1 MPDFD
6 TPERL
11 PEKVELLRQAVE
23 AKITQLTEANRA
35 HRRKIFDLYTIF
47 EISRHL
53 NAMLE
58 TESLLD
64 SILLTAIGQMGT
76 SGAAIAIQKNPEDGK
91 LAFIKAKGIST
102 PPGGGWEGVCCD
114 LSGVL
119 CQFLLHR
126 NQAILVRELEEKIG
140 GRTDEVEK
148 LKGIEAEL
156 VIPLSIK
163 NRLEGIL
170 ILTGKISGVPFA
182 ENDVEF
188 LSILANQLAV
198 TVENA
203 RLYER
208 EKNTNLQL
216 RDTQNQLIR
225 LEKLAAL
232 GELSATIAHEVNNP
246 LGIIKNYLALIS
258 QQLTSEDPNYPFY
271 QVIKEEVDRIAKI
284 VRQLLDFYRP
294 KAEEIARVDLSQIL
308 EETVVLL
315 EKQLLSSNIEVIKNL
330 PRSLPPIEASP
341 AQLKQVFLN
350 LLMNAREVMPHGGK
364 LEVTTR
370 SENGYV
376 EAEVADNGD
385 GIAPENLE
393 KIFEPF
399 FTTKREKGGTGLGLS
414 VCLGIV
420 SKSGGVIRAQ
430 NRKPKGA
437 AFIVRLPVKEKI

>member
-6 TPERL
+6 TPEKL

-53 NAMLE
+53 NGMLE

-76 SGAAIAIQKNPEDGK
+76 AGAAIAIEKNPDEGK
-91 LAFIKAKGIST
+91 LTIVKAKGISS
-102 PPGGGWEGVCCD
+102 GRWEGVGCD
-114 LSGVL
+114 IGGVL
-119 CQFLLHR
+119 CQFLLRR
-126 NQAILVRELEEKIG
+126 NQATLLKEMEEKIG
-140 GRTDEVEK
+140 GQTGELEK
-148 LKGIEAEL
+148 LKGVEAEL
-156 VIPLSIK
+156 VIPLSVK

-170 ILTGKISGVPFA
+170 ILTGKISGLPFS
-182 ENDVEF
+182 ENDIEF

-203 RLYER
+203 RLYEM
-208 EKNTNLQL
+208 EKNTNSQL

-246 LGIIKNYLALIS
+246 LGIIKNYLALIA
-258 QQLTSEDPNYPFY
+258 QQLPSEDPNYSFY

-294 KAEEIARVDLSQIL
+294 KAEEIAPVDLSQVL
-308 EETVVLL
+308 DETVTLL
-315 EKQLLSSNIEVIKNL
+315 EKQLATSNIEVVKNL
-330 PRSLPPIEASP
+330 PRSLPKIEASP

-350 LLMNAREVMPHGGK
+350 LLMNAREVMPQGGK
-364 LEVTTR
+364 LEVSTR

-376 EAEVADNGD
+376 EAEVADTGG
-385 GIAPENLE
+385 GIPPENLE

-399 FTTKREKGGTGLGLS
+399 FTTKKEIGGTGLGLS

-420 SKSGGVIRAQ
+420 GKHGGVIRAQ

-437 AFIVRLPVKEKI
+437 AFIVRLPVKEKV

>member
-6 TPERL
+6 TPEKL

-76 SGAAIAIQKNPEDGK
+76 SGAAIAIQQNPEEGK
-91 LAFIKAKGIST
+91 LVFVKAKGIAASR
-102 PPGGGWEGVCCD
+102 WEGVSCD
-114 LSGVL
+114 AGGVL
-119 CQFLLHR
+119 CQFLLRR
-126 NQAILVRELEEKIG
+126 NQAILQKELEEKIG
-140 GRTDEVEK
+140 GQTGEVEK
-148 LKGIEAEL
+148 LAAVEAEL
-156 VIPLSIK
+156 VIPLSVK

-170 ILTGKISGVPFA
+170 VLTGKISGLPFS
-182 ENDVEF
+182 ENDIEF

-203 RLYER
+203 RLYEM
-208 EKNTNLQL
+208 EKNTNAQL

-246 LGIIKNYLALIS
+246 LGIIKNYLALIAP
-258 QQLTSEDPNYPFY
+258 QLAPEDPNYPFY

-294 KAEEIARVDLSQIL
+294 KAEELAHVDLSQVL

-315 EKQLLSSNIEVIKNL
+315 EKQLASSNIEVVKNL
-330 PRSLPPIEASP
+330 PRSLPKIEASQ

-350 LLMNAREVMPHGGK
+350 LLMNAREVMPAGGR
-364 LEVTTR
+364 LEVSTR
-370 SENGYV
+370 AENGYV
-376 EAEVADNGD
+376 EAEVADTGD

-420 SKSGGVIRAQ
+420 SKTGGIIRAQ
-430 NRKPKGA
+430 NRTPKGA
-437 AFIVRLPVKEKI
+437 AFIVRLPVKEKT

>member
-6 TPERL
+6 TSEKL
-11 PEKVELLRQAVE
+11 PEKVEVLRQAVE

-53 NAMLE
+53 NGMLE

-64 SILLTAIGQMGT
+64 SILLTAIGQIGV
-76 SGAAIAIQKNPEDGK
+76 SGAAIAIEKNREEGR
-91 LAFIKAKGIST
+91 LTFVKAKGILSSR
-102 PPGGGWEGVCCD
+102 WEGISCD
-114 LSGVL
+114 KGGVL
-119 CQFLLHR
+119 CQFLLRR
-126 NQAILVRELEEKIG
+126 NQAILLKELEEKIG
-140 GRTDEVEK
+140 GQTGEVEK
-148 LKGIEAEL
+148 LKTVEAEL
-156 VIPLSIK
+156 VIPLSVK

-170 ILTGKISGVPFA
+170 VLAGKISGLPFA
-182 ENDVEF
+182 ENDTEF

-203 RLYER
+203 RLYEM
-208 EKNTNLQL
+208 EKNSNLQL
-216 RDTQNQLIR
+216 RETQNQLIR

-258 QQLTSEDPNYPFY
+258 QELTPEDPNYPFY

-294 KAEEIARVDLSQIL
+294 KAEEIASVDLSRIL
-308 EETVVLL
+308 DETVVLL
-315 EKQLLSSNIEVIKNL
+315 EKQLASSNIEVVKNL
-330 PRSLPPIEASP
+330 PRHLPKIEASP

-350 LLMNAREVMPHGGK
+350 LLMNAREVMPEGGR

-376 EAEVADNGD
+376 EAEVADSGE
-385 GIAPENLE
+385 GIPPENLE

-420 SKSGGVIRAQ
+420 SKTGGTIRAR
-430 NRKPKGA
+430 NRTPKGA
-437 AFIVRLPVKEKI
+437 AFIVRVPVKEKV

>member
-6 TPERL
+6 TSEKL

-58 TESLLD
+58 TDCLLD

-76 SGAAIAIQKNPEDGK
+76 SGAAIAIRKESGESR
-91 LAFIKAKGIST
+91 LSFVKAKGMANRTWENCSCEI
-102 PPGGGWEGVCCD
+102 GGLLG
-114 LSGVL
+114 
-119 CQFLLHR
+119 QFLLRR
-126 NQAILVRELEEKIG
+126 NQAVLLKELEEKVG

-148 LKGIEAEL
+148 LKALEAEM
-156 VIPLSIK
+156 VIPLCVK

-170 ILTGKISGVPFA
+170 ILSEKISGLPFS

-203 RLYER
+203 RLYAM
-208 EKNTNLQL
+208 EKGTNAQL
-216 RDTQNQLIR
+216 RETQNQLIR

-246 LGIIKNYLALIS
+246 LGIIKNYLALIA
-258 QQLTSEDPNYPFY
+258 QQLAAEDPNHPFY
-271 QVIKEEVDRIAKI
+271 RVIKEEVDRIAKI

-294 KAEEIARVDLSQIL
+294 KAEELTLVDLSQIL
-308 EETVVLL
+308 DETVVLL
-315 EKQLLSSNIEVIKNL
+315 EKQLVSANVEVVKNL

-350 LLMNAREVMPHGGK
+350 LLMNAREVMPQGGRI
-364 LEVTTR
+364 EVTTR

-376 EAEVADNGD
+376 EAEVADTGE
-385 GIAPENLE
+385 GIPPENLE

-399 FTTKREKGGTGLGLS
+399 FTTKRDKGGTGLGLS

-420 SKSGGVIRAQ
+420 RKSGGTIQAKNRA
-430 NRKPKGA
+430 PKGA
-437 AFIVRLPVKEKI
+437 VFVVRLPVKEKE

>member
-6 TPERL
+6 MPEKL

-64 SILLTAIGQMGT
+64 SILLTAIGQMGV
-76 SGAAIAIQKNPEDGK
+76 SGAAIAIQQNPEEGR
-91 LAFIKAKGIST
+91 LSFVKAKGIAS
-102 PPGGGWEGVCCD
+102 GCWEGVFCD
-114 LSGVL
+114 IDGLL
-119 CQFLLHR
+119 CQFLLRR
-126 NQAILVRELEEKIG
+126 NQAILLKELQAKIG
-140 GRTDEVEK
+140 GQTDEVQK
-148 LKGIEAEL
+148 LKAIEAEL
-156 VIPLSIK
+156 VIPLSVK

-182 ENDVEF
+182 ENEVEF

-203 RLYER
+203 RLYEM
-208 EKNTNLQL
+208 EKNTNVQL
-216 RDTQNQLIR
+216 RETQNQLIR

-246 LGIIKNYLALIS
+246 LGIIKNYLALIG
-258 QQLTSEDPNYPFY
+258 QQLTAEDPNYPFY
-271 QVIKEEVDRIAKI
+271 QVIKEEVDRIARI

-294 KAEEIARVDLSQIL
+294 KAEEIAPVDLSQIL
-308 EETVVLL
+308 DETVVLL
-315 EKQLLSSNIEVIKNL
+315 EKQLVSSNIEVVKNL
-330 PRSLPPIEASP
+330 PRSLPKIEASP

-350 LLMNAREVMPHGGK
+350 LLMNAREVMPEGGK

-376 EAEVADNGD
+376 EAEVADSGA
-385 GIAPENLE
+385 GIARDNLE

-420 SKSGGVIRAQ
+420 KKHGGSIQARNRAP
-430 NRKPKGA
+430 RGA
-437 AFIVRLPVKEKI
+437 AFIVRLPVKEIE

>member
-1 MPDFD
+1 MSDFD
-6 TPERL
+6 TPEKL

-76 SGAAIAIQKNPEDGK
+76 SGAAIAIQKNPGEGK
-91 LAFIKAKGIST
+91 LTFVKAKGIST
-102 PPGGGWEGVCCD
+102 GRWEGVFCEVG
-114 LSGVL
+114 GVL
-119 CQFLLHR
+119 CQFLLRR
-126 NQAILVRELEEKIG
+126 NQAILLKELEEKIG
-140 GRTDEVEK
+140 GHTGEVEK
-148 LKGIEAEL
+148 LKAVEAAL
-156 VIPLSIK
+156 VIPLSVK

-170 ILTGKISGVPFA
+170 ILAGKISGLPFS

-203 RLYER
+203 RLYEM
-208 EKNTNLQL
+208 EKNTNAQL
-216 RDTQNQLIR
+216 RDTQSQLIR

-258 QQLTSEDPNYPFY
+258 QELASEDPNYHFY
-271 QVIKEEVDRIAKI
+271 LVIKEEVDRIAKI

-308 EETVVLL
+308 DETVILF
-315 EKQLLSSNIEVIKNL
+315 EKQLSSSNIEVVKNL

-350 LLMNAREVMPHGGK
+350 LLMNAREVMPAGGR
-364 LEVTTR
+364 LEVSTR

-376 EAEVADNGD
+376 EAEVADEGE

-399 FTTKREKGGTGLGLS
+399 FTTKRDKGGTGLGLS

-420 SKSGGVIRAQ
+420 NKSGGLIRAQ

-437 AFIVRLPVKEKI
+437 AFIVRLPVKEKV

>member
-6 TPERL
+6 TPEKL

-23 AKITQLTEANRA
+23 AKITQLTESNRA

-58 TESLLD
+58 TDSLLD
-64 SILLTAIGQMGT
+64 SILLTAIGQMGV
-76 SGAAIAIQKNPEDGK
+76 SGAAIATRANPEEAK
-91 LAFIKAKGIST
+91 LCFAKAKGFAS
-102 PPGGGWEGVCCD
+102 GRWEGICCD
-114 LSGVL
+114 LNGSL
-119 CQFLLHR
+119 CQFLLRR
-126 NQAILVRELEEKIG
+126 NQAITIGELEQKLG
-140 GRTDEVEK
+140 AQTGEVEK
-148 LKGIEAEL
+148 LKAIEAEL

-170 ILTGKISGVPFA
+170 ILTKKISDSPFA

-203 RLYER
+203 RLYEM
-208 EKNTNLQL
+208 EKSTNAQL
-216 RDTQNQLIR
+216 RETQNQLIR

-246 LGIIKNYLALIS
+246 LGIIKNYLALIG
-258 QQLTSEDPNYPFY
+258 QQLTREDPNFPFY

-294 KAEEIARVDLSQIL
+294 KAEEIAQVDLCQVL
-308 EETVVLL
+308 DETVILL
-315 EKQLLSSNIEVIKNL
+315 EKQLGSSNIEVVKSL
-330 PRSLPPIEASP
+330 PRALPKVEASP

-350 LLMNAREVMPHGGK
+350 LLMNAREVMPSGGK
-364 LEVTTR
+364 IEVSAR

-376 EAEVADNGD
+376 EAEIADTGE
-385 GIAPENLE
+385 GIAAENLE

-399 FTTKREKGGTGLGLS
+399 FTTKRDKGGTGLGLS

-420 SKSGGVIRAQ
+420 SKHGGTIRAQ
-430 NRKPKGA
+430 NRTPRGA
-437 AFIVRLPVKEKI
+437 AFIVRLPVKEKQ

>member
-1 MPDFD
+1 MSDFD
-6 TPERL
+6 SPEKL
-11 PEKVELLRQAVE
+11 PEKVEFLRQAVE

-58 TESLLD
+58 TECLLD

-76 SGAAIAIQKNPEDGK
+76 AGAAIAIQKNPGEGK
-91 LAFIKAKGIST
+91 LTFVKAKGIST
-102 PPGGGWEGVCCD
+102 GRWEGVSCEVG
-114 LSGVL
+114 GVL
-119 CQFLLHR
+119 CQFLLRR
-126 NQAILVRELEEKIG
+126 NQAILTRELEEKIG
-140 GRTDEVEK
+140 GHTGEVEK
-148 LKGIEAEL
+148 LKAVEAEL
-156 VIPLSIK
+156 VIPLSVK

-170 ILTGKISGVPFA
+170 ILTGKISNLPFS

-203 RLYER
+203 RLYEM
-208 EKNTNLQL
+208 EKNTNAQL

-246 LGIIKNYLALIS
+246 LGIIKNYLALIAP
-258 QQLTSEDPNYPFY
+258 QLTPEDPNYPFY

-294 KAEEIARVDLSQIL
+294 KAEEIAPVDLSQVL

-315 EKQLLSSNIEVIKNL
+315 EKQLASSNIEVVKNL
-330 PRSLPPIEASP
+330 PRSLPKIEASP

-350 LLMNAREVMPHGGK
+350 LLMNAREVMPAGGR
-364 LEVTTR
+364 LEVSTR

-376 EAEVADNGD
+376 EAEVADEGE

-399 FTTKREKGGTGLGLS
+399 FTTKRDKGGTGLGLS

-430 NRKPKGA
+430 NRMPKGA

>member
-11 PEKVELLRQAVE
+11 PEKVELLRRAVE

-76 SGAAIAIQKNPEDGK
+76 SGAAIAIQKNPEEGK
-91 LAFIKAKGIST
+91 LAFVKAKGISSNR
-102 PPGGGWEGVCCD
+102 WEGVSCD
-114 LSGVL
+114 MGGVL
-119 CQFLLHR
+119 CQFLLLR
-126 NQAILVRELEEKIG
+126 NQAILRKELEERIG
-140 GRTDEVEK
+140 SQTGEVEK
-148 LKGIEAEL
+148 LRAVEAEL
-156 VIPLSIK
+156 VIPLSVK

-170 ILTGKISGVPFA
+170 VLTGKISGLPFS
-182 ENDVEF
+182 ENDIEF

-203 RLYER
+203 RLYEM
-208 EKNTNLQL
+208 EKNTNAQL

-246 LGIIKNYLALIS
+246 LGIIKNYLALIA

-294 KAEEIARVDLSQIL
+294 KAEEIAPVDLSQVL

-315 EKQLLSSNIEVIKNL
+315 EKQLLSSNIEVVKNL
-330 PRSLPPIEASP
+330 PRTLPKIEASP

-350 LLMNAREVMPHGGK
+350 LLMNAREVMPGGGR
-364 LEVTTR
+364 LEVSTR

-376 EAEVADNGD
+376 EAEVADSGE

>member
-1 MPDFD
+1 MSGFD
-6 TPERL
+6 TPEKL

-53 NAMLE
+53 NGMLE

-76 SGAAIAIQKNPEDGK
+76 AGAAIAIQQNPEEGK
-91 LAFIKAKGIST
+91 LVFVKAKGISSDR
-102 PPGGGWEGVCCD
+102 WEGVSCET
-114 LSGVL
+114 GGPL
-119 CQFLLHR
+119 CQFLLRR
-126 NQAILVRELEEKIG
+126 NQAILLKELEERIG
-140 GRTDEVEK
+140 SQSGEVDK
-148 LKGIEAEL
+148 LAAVEAEL
-156 VIPLSIK
+156 VIPLSVK

-170 ILTGKISGVPFA
+170 VLTGKISGLPFS
-182 ENDVEF
+182 ENDIEF

-198 TVENA
+198 TMENA
-203 RLYER
+203 RLYEM
-208 EKNTNLQL
+208 EKNTNVRL

-246 LGIIKNYLALIS
+246 LGIIKNYLALIAP
-258 QQLTSEDPNYPFY
+258 QLTPEDPNYPFY

-294 KAEEIARVDLSQIL
+294 KAEEISPVDLSQIL
-308 EETVVLL
+308 DETVVLF
-315 EKQLLSSNIEVIKNL
+315 EKQLSSSNIEVIKNL
-330 PRSLPPIEASP
+330 PRSLPKIEASP

-350 LLMNAREVMPHGGK
+350 LLMNAREVMPEGGK
-364 LEVTTR
+364 LEVITR

-376 EAEVADNGD
+376 EAEVADTGE

-414 VCLGIV
+414 VCLGII
-420 SKSGGVIRAQ
+420 SKSGGIIRAQ
-430 NRKPKGA
+430 NRTPKGA
-437 AFIVRLPVKEKI
+437 AFLVRLPVKEKI

>member
-6 TPERL
+6 TPEKL

-76 SGAAIAIQKNPEDGK
+76 SGAAIAIQKNPDEGK
-91 LAFIKAKGIST
+91 LFFVKAKGIS
-102 PPGGGWEGVCCD
+102 PDRWEGVGCD
-114 LSGVL
+114 IDGVL
-119 CQFLLHR
+119 CQFLLRR
-126 NQAILVRELEEKIG
+126 NQATLLKEMEEKIG
-140 GRTDEVEK
+140 GQTGEVEK
-148 LKGIEAEL
+148 LRSIEAEL
-156 VIPLSIK
+156 VIPLSVK

-170 ILTGKISGVPFA
+170 ILTGKISGLPFS
-182 ENDVEF
+182 ENDIEF

-203 RLYER
+203 RLYEM
-208 EKNTNLQL
+208 EKNTNSQL

-258 QQLTSEDPNYPFY
+258 QQLPPEDPNYSFY

-294 KAEEIARVDLSQIL
+294 KAEEIAPVDLSQIL
-308 EETVVLL
+308 DETVILL
-315 EKQLLSSNIEVIKNL
+315 EKQLVSSNIEVMKNL
-330 PRSLPPIEASP
+330 PRSLPKIEASP

-350 LLMNAREVMPHGGK
+350 LLMNAREVMPQGGK
-364 LEVTTR
+364 LEISVR

-376 EAEVADNGD
+376 EAEVADSGG

-399 FTTKREKGGTGLGLS
+399 FTTKREGGGTGLGLS

-420 SKSGGVIRAQ
+420 EKHGGSIRAR
-430 NRKPKGA
+430 NREPRGA
-437 AFIVRLPVKEKI
+437 AFIVRLPVKEKV

>member
-11 PEKVELLRQAVE
+11 PDKVDLLRQAVE

-58 TESLLD
+58 TEALLD
-64 SILLTAIGQMGT
+64 SILLTAIGQMGVN
-76 SGAAIAIQKNPEDGK
+76 GAAIAIRKNPDEEK
-91 LAFIKAKGIST
+91 LHFVKAKGIAT
-102 PPGGGWEGVCCD
+102 GLWQGVTCD
-114 LSGVL
+114 FDGIL
-119 CQFLLHR
+119 CQFLLR
-126 NQAILVRELEEKIG
+126 SNQAITVKDLEEKIG
-140 GRTDEVEK
+140 HQTGEIEK
-148 LKGIEAEL
+148 LNLIEAKL
-156 VIPLSIK
+156 VIPLSVK

-182 ENDVEF
+182 ENDIEF

-203 RLYER
+203 RLYEL
-208 EKNTNLQL
+208 EKNTNVQL
-216 RDTQNQLIR
+216 RETQNQLIR

-258 QQLTSEDPNYPFY
+258 QQLAQEDPNYPFY

-294 KAEEIARVDLSQIL
+294 KAEEVGPVDLSQVL
-308 EETVVLL
+308 DETVVLL
-315 EKQLLSSNIEVIKNL
+315 EKQLQSSNIEVVRQL
-330 PRSLPPIEASP
+330 PRSLPKVEASSG
-341 AQLKQVFLN
+341 QLKQVFLN
-350 LLMNAREVMPHGGK
+350 LLMNAREVMPLGGR
-364 LEVTTR
+364 LEVTAR

-376 EAEVADNGD
+376 EAEVADTGE
-385 GIAPENLE
+385 GIPVENLE

-399 FTTKREKGGTGLGLS
+399 FTTRKDKGGTGLGLS
-414 VCLGIV
+414 VCVGIV
-420 SKSGGVIRAQ
+420 NKHGGTIQAKNKSPR
-430 NRKPKGA
+430 GA
-437 AFIVRLPVKEKI
+437 AFVVRLPVREKT